1 MVGKQVSII
10 GKHVLEVSVC
20 TDKFEVFTFGEDAAA
35 CFLEDFLER
44 DAAINGCTS

>member
-1 MVGKQVSII
+1 MGKQVRII
-10 GKHVLEVSVC
+10 EKHVLEVSVC

-44 DAAINGCTS
+44 NTAIYGCTA